1 MMIVRTLLQRRAWLF
16 FSIVLLGSLMLASC
30 SSSTGVAQKPTPT
43 PTYTPTPT
51 PTPTPSPTPTPIPT
65 PTYPPPVPSSK
76 VLGIVADANHPAG
89 IPWVRLGYHTCVSN
103 NVRGATLKDI
113 VQKYHAMGVRVLL
126 SVCQWAPDTRLYN
139 TSMLNDAAQG
149 GADAVQCGNE
159 QMKYGLYNMY
169 VDPGIFAKF
178 FDLCQRAVHAVR
190 PQIPVIIGSM
200 DPQVGGIDYG
210 PLYNQLD
217 YLNSMEYAM
226 NTSVHPGGSWHWRS
240 QILGLIDSWHN
251 GYPSQSTNSLY
262 YLFAFWAQQI
272 GVNLDSGA
280 LGNHLWV
287 VEGTGCVFGCGV
299 PGDSYDQAISHI
311 MTLITD
317 VQTSMRYKIP
327 FFYFSTKDFYTSG
340 QYWPMGIRDAND
352 HPKPLRQDLWMGAR
366 TLAMSCSSGQVTV
379 SSQEQLLAKMYAGCS
394 LPDNFIGILES

>member
-1 MMIVRTLLQRRAWLF
+1 
-16 FSIVLLGSLMLASC
+16 
-30 SSSTGVAQKPTPT
+30 
-43 PTYTPTPT
+43 
-51 PTPTPSPTPTPIPT
+51 
-65 PTYPPPVPSSK
+65 
-76 VLGIVADANHPAG
+76 
-89 IPWVRLGYHTCVSN
+89 
-103 NVRGATLKDI
+103 
-113 VQKYHAMGVRVLL
+113 MGVRVLL